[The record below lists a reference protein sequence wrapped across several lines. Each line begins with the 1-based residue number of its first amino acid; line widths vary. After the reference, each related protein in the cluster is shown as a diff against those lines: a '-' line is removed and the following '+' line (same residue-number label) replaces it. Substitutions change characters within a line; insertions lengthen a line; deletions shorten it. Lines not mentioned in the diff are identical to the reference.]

1 MLTIQ
6 HHPVEYKGN
15 VAYVCGDTFSSHF
28 PHFQPLLPLRYKVKK
43 LTLIFSLAPATTV
56 ASACFNVPPTA
67 GSMVIHRSLLFE
79 CAGESPSVTILV
91 MCVCGHAPGHR
102 KHTCELC

>member
-15 VAYVCGDTFSSHF
+15 VAYVCGDTFSSRF
-28 PHFQPLLPLRYKVKK
+28 PYFQALLSLHYKVKK
-43 LTLIFSLAPATTV
+43 LTLIFPPAPATTV
-56 ASACFNVPPTA
+56 ASACFVPPTA
-67 GSMVIHRSLLFE
+67 GSMMIHRSLLFE
-79 CAGESPSVTILV
+79 RAGESSPVTILA